1 MKKRLPAL
9 DRLDSSIHSTSA
21 HIPYLSQKLSIS
33 WAIHYVDQPT
43 SHSLHP
49 PPNRSVHLPPG
60 FQNTG
65 AAKRPDWKY
74 RFPAH
79 TAPGSWSIWPESHP
93 MKTSYGPTCSFI
105 LHLLAAGR
113 NHYTAYDHQHADPSG
128 NRYALLKYQ
137 HGSKQDQRKR
147 ECLNGICEADRHPA
161 QNIEP

>member
-1 MKKRLPAL
+1 MY
-9 DRLDSSIHSTSA
+9 SGSVHMTSVPQRSKTA
-21 HIPYLSQKLSIS
+21 WAKPHIVPPG
-33 WAIHYVDQPT
+33 HR
-43 SHSLHP
+43 SLHL
-49 PPNRSVHLPPG
+49 PPNRSVRLPPG

-79 TAPGSWSIWPESHP
+79 TVPGSWLLWPESHLL
-93 MKTSYGPTCSFI
+93 KKSYGPTCSFI